1 MDKQEGQT
9 FGQYLKAYFK
19 NFKETL
25 KHPLTLLPTAVLA
38 VIWIVFGIVQ
48 ARNGE
53 SQALAVFNFFTFAQ
67 GGLFGGVVGAIGGIV
82 GKILIATLV
91 TSLVMPLVKKGSRPF
106 ARFGKGVKGLFGSF
120 AFDSLRALSVFL
132 WGMGLALLLY
142 SVFNITQRW
151 QESIV
156 GLAGAIL
163 LIRSIGQRGG
173 FLFSILFSI
182 VSAFSKG
189 KTPSYIGVSRFL
201 SGMATGMTVGF
212 GINVF
217 GLRWCLVFAA
227 GSLVLALVFVFF
239 GKKQRAALSA
249 ASIVALLLVP
259 VYAQTPQKKEQEK
272 ELNSILGKAN
282 DAGNLANDLNG
293 MLSQIQAAGAN
304 DDYSGMEKIGD
315 QMMDKLNAGDLNSL
329 MGMIDNMDM
338 SQFEGMEG
346 FDDEEFG
353 EEEYG
358 NPGIPEGTIS
368 DNIGGLF
375 AGAKGN
381 KGEDAGKEKTVKDD
395 DEDED
400 EEEDS
405 SDNGFVETM
414 TEGFA
419 DESSYVDDEG
429 EAGVLEGI
437 GAVGGALGAA
447 GAAGAGAGSAAAAGG
462 GGGGGTGGG
471 TPDLPDSPDLSEGP
485 EKETGKDEEDEEEEK
500 TEGGGDDD
508 DKEPYEGTDE
518 DPQPGDEE
526 GFEEE
531 EEKKEEP
538 SEGTDEDPQP
548 GDEEGFEEEDEKK
561 EDEEEKSEEEAEEKE
576 PYEGTDEDPQPG
588 DEEGF
593 EEEEE
598 TDNQEEETEEL
609 SEEEYQQK
617 MEEYEKEVAD
627 LEREREERAKQQ
639 EETDKKYKDE
649 FDKDAEKYQ
658 TTSSEEKI
666 REASEKHMKEEE
678 AQEDERIRQ
687 DKVIETAQKHGVDTN
702 NPDGTPKDIKQLQD
716 ETVKK
721 IVEDR
726 HWGNYKD
733 ELFVQQ
739 LLNDEE
745 LEYSL
750 LEADAS
756 YIDEVS
762 ENSVNVLGEVVP
774 GGRCVKNGHNFLKA
788 VGKNV
793 SEAHAKGESMGKAA
807 IVGAGEG
814 SLSILQNQAGDIKW
828 AKYGGKVAQLA
839 GEATAVIGAEGAKV
853 LLHEL
858 ANGTSPQDAL
868 DKALTATGQKAAY
881 FAGNKM
887 YGKLTQGLTRLGG
900 FDKELGKFIQKSAE
914 AGLTEGVH
922 NYAVSDKVKDVM
934 ESFENFRDEKA
945 GDILGLK

>member
-48 ARNGE
+48 ARSGE

-500 TEGGGDDD
+500 TEGGGDGD

-531 EEKKEEP
+531 K
-538 SEGTDEDPQP
+538 
-548 GDEEGFEEEDEKK
+548 
-561 EDEEEKSEEEAEEKE
+561 
-576 PYEGTDEDPQPG
+576 
-588 DEEGF
+588 
-593 EEEEE
+593 E
-598 TDNQEEETEEL
+598 TDNQEEETEDL